1 VTAQGWI
8 PVSEQ
13 LPTETAEGGNMS
25 VRKTMSLILMA
36 LAAVS
41 AVLTA
46 WNSEWVSF
54 VVPVYWFGVFLY
66 WEIHVI
72 GERER

>member
-1 VTAQGWI
+1 MAATA
-8 PVSEQ
+8 V
-13 LPTETAEGGNMS
+13 GGNMS
-25 VRKTMSLILMA
+25 VRKAMSLILMV

-46 WNSEWVSF
+46 WKSEWVSF
-54 VVPVYWFGVFLY
+54 VAPVYWFGVFLY

-72 GERER
+72 GAR

>member
-1 VTAQGWI
+1 
-8 PVSEQ
+8 
-13 LPTETAEGGNMS
+13 MS

-41 AVLTA
+41 VVLTA
-46 WNSEWVSF
+46 WSSEWASF

-72 GERER
+72 GER